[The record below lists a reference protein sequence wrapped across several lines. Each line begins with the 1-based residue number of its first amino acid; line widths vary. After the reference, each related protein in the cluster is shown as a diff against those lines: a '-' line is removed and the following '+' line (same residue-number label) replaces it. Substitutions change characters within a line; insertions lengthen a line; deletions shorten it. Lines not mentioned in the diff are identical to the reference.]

1 MVIVAI
7 VFLNCCKNFWFRPTY
22 YGSHLLWSVNTVS
35 ANLPCALTM
44 ECEHSRCEPAVCTYY
59 GLHLLWSSHLLWS
72 ANTVGANLLCALTMV
87 RTYYGVRKF
96 HTYCVHLL
104 WSANTVGTNLHSKC
118 MGTSSVWKSQ
128 EVCLTHSKCMEQYQ
142 VRGSHSRWDRVH
154 GTIFKL
160 GMKCICIQTL
170 YQVHTHIKCMGITLP
185 MAECLDAYYVRGS
198 HTMWDGVHGTIFKLD
213 MKCIC
218 IRTLYQVH
226 SHIKCMGIT
235 LSMAEC
241 LDTY

>member
-1 MVIVAI
+1 MARTSGV
-7 VFLNCCKNFWFRPTY
+7 CTS
-22 YGSHLLWSVNTVS
+22 YGSHLL
-35 ANLPCALTM
+35 CAFTM
-44 ECEHSRCEPAVCTYY
+44 ECENFAPTVCTYY
-59 GLHLLWSSHLLWS
+59 GVQKFRTYCVHLLWS

-104 WSANTVGTNLHSKC
+104 WSANTVGTNPHSNC

-128 EVCLTHSKCMEQYQ
+128 EVCLTQSKCMEQYQ

-160 GMKCICIQTL
+160 GMKCICIRTL

-185 MAECLDAYYVRGS
+185 MAECLDAY
-198 HTMWDGVHGTIFKLD
+198 
-213 MKCIC
+213 
-218 IRTLYQVH
+218 
-226 SHIKCMGIT
+226 
-235 LSMAEC
+235 
-241 LDTY
+241 